1 MLKHSNSYQKA
12 RKTHILMRF
21 SFCEEAV
28 DPMLDTKLVTN
39 KFHFFVRPQLD
50 RTTESIQIFFEVSL
64 KNGDPLPLFYLKRF
78 EVFLV
83 QRPNPL
89 SVKEVIT
96 EVRGKKR
103 TFLKLPSFDRSELS
117 FLYHGLSVRLEIPY
131 LFNSL
136 SFCAYQQENHSREC
150 VSIHKSNVCVT
161 SPQDHLDKMRCMLNQ
176 IRSKLGECS
185 YVDLLKEN
193 FDALGMR
200 FGAEEYI
207 NPNEELENK

>member
-1 MLKHSNSYQKA
+1 
-12 RKTHILMRF
+12 
-21 SFCEEAV
+21 
-28 DPMLDTKLVTN
+28 MLDTKLLTN

-50 RTTESIQIFFEVSL
+50 RTTESYKYFRSVVEER
-64 KNGDPLPLFYLKRF
+64 DHLPLFYLKRF
-78 EVFLV
+78 EVFLI

-103 TFLKLPSFDRSELS
+103 TFLKVPSFDRSELS

-176 IRSKLGECS
+176 ILSKLGECS
-185 YVDLLKEN
+185 YVDLLRK
-193 FDALGMR
+193 L
-200 FGAEEYI
+200 
-207 NPNEELENK
+207 

>member
-1 MLKHSNSYQKA
+1 
-12 RKTHILMRF
+12 MRF
-21 SFCEEAV
+21 SFREEAV

-39 KFHFFVRPQLD
+39 KLHYFVRPLLD
-50 RTTESIQIFFEVSL
+50 RKTESIQIFFEVSL

-83 QRPNPL
+83 QRSNPL

-136 SFCAYQQENHSREC
+136 SFCAYQQVNQSPDC

-161 SPQDHLDKMRCMLNQ
+161 SPQDHLDKMRYMLNQ

-185 YVDLLKEN
+185 YVELLQEN